1 MAGNGDGLFQR
12 GEFWSFR
19 YRDSK
24 NRWRE
29 RSTGKSKKAEARKEK
44 QRFLDD
50 LNNGKL
56 PSEMAAWTLK
66 QACDHWLTWRTA
78 TKPGRTPATER
89 SFLRRV
95 LTVFG
100 ENRILQTITPHD
112 FEAYQAKRLRR
123 PGTLTGVKSRTVNYE
138 LFCLRQ
144 ILKRADLWPRFREH
158 YRPLPVPKGGP
169 GQALSDADAIRL
181 FQMANLKS
189 SWEAAFCAALLA
201 HCTGMRAGE
210 IRALQ
215 LGDIHADNN
224 APSIHI
230 RAEATKSR
238 RDRHVP
244 LNATALWA
252 MKRLLTRATRLGASR
267 TDHYLLP
274 ADRSRHNRADDPR
287 RGSRGYDP
295 TAHQNSWKS
304 AWKSLRKAAGI
315 PGFRFHDL
323 RHTFISAGAEA
334 DVPIG
339 VVQSIVG
346 HLSPQMTE
354 HYTHIRSSAQ
364 QRAAETIGDANKHLF
379 QNLML
384 DDKEGTKTIQ

>member
-19 YRDSK
+19 YRDDK
-24 NRWRE
+24 GQWRE
-29 RSTGKSKKAEARKEK
+29 RSTGKTKKAEARKEK
-44 QRFLDD
+44 HRFLED

-56 PSEMAAWTLK
+56 PGEMATWTLK
-66 QACDHWLTWRTA
+66 QASDHWLTWRSA
-78 TKPGRTPATER
+78 TKPGRTAATER

-95 LTVFG
+95 MKVFG
-100 ENRILQTITPHD
+100 ENRVLQSITPHD

-144 ILKRADLWPRFREH
+144 ILKRAGLWPRFREF
-158 YRPLPVPKGGP
+158 YRPLKVPKGGP
-169 GQALSDADAIRL
+169 GKTLPDADAIRL
-181 FQMANLKS
+181 FQMSNLKS
-189 SWEAAFCAALLA
+189 SWKAAFCAALLA
-201 HCTGMRAGE
+201 HCTRMRVGE

-215 LGDIHADNN
+215 LGDIHADDT
-224 APSIHI
+224 ALSIHI

-238 RDRHVP
+238 RDREVP

-252 MKRLLTRATRLGASR
+252 MRRLLTRAAMLGASR

-274 ADRSRHNRADDPR
+274 ADRSKHNRADDPR

-315 PGFRFHDL
+315 PDFRFHDL
-323 RHTFISAGAEA
+323 RHSFISAGGGGRCPHRGCAIHRRSFE
-334 DVPIG
+334 
-339 VVQSIVG
+339 
-346 HLSPQMTE
+346 SPDDRTL
-354 HYTHIRSSAQ
+354 HAYPVAS
-364 QRAAETIGDANKHLF
+364 AAEGGEGDWKCQQTPLPKPHA
-379 QNLML
+379 
-384 DDKEGTKTIQ
+384 GR